1 MSDSNTEITGRKVF
15 FLHPSAFVQNTILE
29 PLVQQEFEIY
39 QIKDEAKIP
48 KILKK
53 YPDSIV
59 FACIDEVLTP
69 KQWEEW
75 VIQHRATPSDNEM
88 ELGILSNTNNEDTRK
103 LYVETLKVPCGF
115 ISLKPDK
122 DKAIKALIEALNTLK
137 AKGRRKYV
145 RADTQHEAM
154 TTINLPIGDSF
165 VTGEIRDISVVG
177 LSCTFSKELNV
188 NKNAIF
194 HDIQLKLQS
203 ALVKV
208 EGILFGSRTEE
219 GEVPQI
225 IYVFLFAPKTDA
237 AIKAKIRTFIQKRIQ
252 ALMDVE
258 ILTMT

>member
-1 MSDSNTEITGRKVF
+1 MSDSNIEITGRKVF
-15 FLHPSAFVQNTILE
+15 FLHPSAFVQNTIIE

-39 QIKDEAKIP
+39 MVKDETKIP

-53 YPDSIV
+53 YPDSVV

-75 VIQHRATPSDNEM
+75 VIQHRATPSASEM
-88 ELGILSNTNNEDTRK
+88 ELGVLSNTNNDDVRK

-115 ISLKPDK
+115 IPIKPDT
-122 DKAIKALIEALNTLK
+122 KAIKALIEVLNTLK

-154 TTINLPIGDSF
+154 TTINLPVGDSF

-177 LSCTFSKELNV
+177 LSCTFSKELDV

-203 ALVKV
+203 ALIKV

-225 IYVFLFAPKTDA
+225 IYVFLFSPKTDA

-252 ALMDVE
+252 ALMDIE
-258 ILTMT
+258 IQTIS